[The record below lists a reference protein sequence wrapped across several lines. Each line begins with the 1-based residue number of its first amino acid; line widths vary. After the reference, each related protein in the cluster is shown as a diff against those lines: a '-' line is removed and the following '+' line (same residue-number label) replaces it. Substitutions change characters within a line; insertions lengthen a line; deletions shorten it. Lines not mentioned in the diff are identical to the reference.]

1 MVGDGPSGPRSHVT
15 HDLPADAVGSGPRR
29 LDDSVSGLTCEA
41 ARRQA
46 TEGRRPVPHEIDT
59 DVGQGHPRR
68 WLILGI
74 LTLSLV
80 QVVAS
85 VSSMNLALPAIQS
98 AIDATA
104 AELVWINAAYAL
116 VLAAVLLPFGALGDR
131 FGRKGALLIGLG
143 IIVVGAM
150 AGASAGSSGQV
161 VLWRCI
167 MGIGAGMVMPATLS
181 ILTSVFP
188 VHERSRAIAIWAG
201 FAGAGGAFGI
211 LAAGILLEFF
221 WWGSIFFVNV
231 PVAVLLFV
239 LVVTIVPTSRDT
251 MGHPLDPVGSLLSA
265 LALGSL
271 VFALIQGPEYGWSH
285 GAIVG
290 AFMAAGVLG
299 VSWVRVEHRQAH
311 PMLDPGLFRIPRFG
325 LGSLGIGTAF
335 AVMFGMFFGLA
346 QYMQFVLGYSA
357 LGTAV
362 RTLPFAA
369 SMVFISPLGPKL
381 AERFSV
387 RVVIGGGLLITST
400 GMLGMAMLDGSSGYL
415 QVVTSLCVASA
426 GMALAFPAATEA
438 IVTSLPQDK
447 AGVASAVNDTTRE
460 VGAAVGIALLG
471 SLLSSGYRSSIGD
484 SFDGL
489 APEATEVA
497 RDSMGAALHVAAS
510 APEALRPDLVASAR
524 GAFADGYSLAMAVGA
539 GLLVAASAMVLHWFP
554 RD

>member
-1 MVGDGPSGPRSHVT
+1 MVEPAPPAPPTGPGGT
-15 HDLPADAVGSGPRR
+15 
-29 LDDSVSGLTCEA
+29 DSE
-41 ARRQA
+41 
-46 TEGRRPVPHEIDT
+46 P
-59 DVGQGHPRR
+59 GHPRR

-85 VSSMNLALPAIQS
+85 VSSMNLALPAIQ
-98 AIDATA
+98 AALDASA

-116 VLAAVLLPFGALGDR
+116 VLAAALLPFGALGDR

-143 IIVVGAM
+143 IIVAGAL
-150 AGASAGSSGQV
+150 AGASADTSGQV
-161 VLWRCI
+161 VVWRCI
-167 MGIGAGMVMPATLS
+167 MGIGAGLVMPATLS

-201 FAGAGGAFGI
+201 FAGAGGALGI

-251 MGHPLDPVGSLLSA
+251 MGHPLDPAGSLLSA
-265 LALGSL
+265 LALASL

-285 GAIVG
+285 RGIVS
-290 AFMAAGVLG
+290 AFVATMVLG
-299 VSWVRVEHRQAH
+299 VAWVRVERRQAH

-357 LGTAV
+357 LGTAL

-369 SMVFISPLGPKL
+369 SMVFISPVGPKL
-381 AERFSV
+381 AQRFGV
-387 RVVIGGGLLITST
+387 RMVIGGGLLLTST
-400 GMLGMAMLDGSSGYL
+400 GMVGMALLDGTSGYL
-415 QVVTSLCVASA
+415 HVVASLCVGSA

-471 SLLSSGYRSSIGD
+471 SLLSSGYRSSIGGA
-484 SFDGL
+484 FDGL
-489 APEATEVA
+489 PPEAAGMA

-510 APEALRPDLVASAR
+510 APEALRPELVATAR
-524 GAFADGYSLAMAVGA
+524 GAFADGYSLAMVVGA
-539 GLLVAASAMVLHWFP
+539 GLLVAASAIVLRWFP